1 MGMTLTVSCSYHQK
15 NDGGYG
21 KDAEITLDTISD
33 KTAKQV
39 AKELESQGWV
49 VQFNGD
55 NMDTYCSKKCA
66 E

>member
-1 MGMTLTVSCSYHQK
+1 MGLTVQVSCSYHQK

-21 KDAEITLDTISD
+21 REVEIIVDSIDD
-33 KTAKQV
+33 KNRKHVQTV
-39 AKELESQGWV
+39 LEKGGWV
-49 VQFNGD
+49 VQYNGD